1 MKNVELGHRV
11 GAKRPRSSADDA
23 EANAKAN
30 TKANTNTKKTT
41 MFISDAELNEA
52 FVNRLE
58 RLKLTC
64 AVCCAEGWKHDEVCA
79 PHAARIMHIPQCGH
93 TAHATCSKCLQVQVD
108 KTLFSDFSNFS
119 DRLNYS
125 DLHRRQSQET
135 FPRVQCLFP
144 FSSNRCAFKYSTS
157 STISVA
163 SDRAMSFW
171 RIQRA
176 HGAIHK
182 DNERRRISK
191 DGTRALVA
199 CPACTQQDS
208 VALVAFACNQTH
220 ACSHCFKSW
229 CTRCNQLC
237 PVQDACPC
245 LALPDALVSTAF
257 SRIFCEKDG
266 WPLRKNQV
274 DARALEKKIAS
285 LSLSLPLS
293 RVPPLVPPLVSTP
306 MPSPLLPLP
315 RVFPLVSFNDE
326 NEKTGETED
335 TKDTEETLS
344 QDAAFYVSC
353 PSCRFKLHKTSACN
367 SLTHCSRTV
376 CNACGVAAHPWEA
389 HLPIDHWDSSGRAG
403 CPQWDT
409 DPYWAQFGFVC
420 VENSC
425 FSEHHECKLSAHTHG
440 IQKMQAARR
449 QLALKRVEHEFG
461 RNLKL
466 T

>member
-1 MKNVELGHRV
+1 M
-11 GAKRPRSSADDA
+11 GAKRPRSLA
-23 EANAKAN
+23 EADADADAN
-30 TKANTNTKKTT
+30 TNANTKKTA
-41 MFISDAELNEA
+41 MFMSDAELNEA

-64 AVCCAEGWKHDEVCA
+64 AVCCTEGWKHDEVCA

-93 TAHATCSKCLQVQVD
+93 TAHATCSKCLQMQVD
-108 KTLFSDFSNFS
+108 KTLFSDCSDFL
-119 DRLNYS
+119 DRLENS
-125 DLHRRQSQET
+125 DLRQRQSQET

-144 FSSNRCAFKYSTS
+144 FSLKRCASKYSTS
-157 STISVA
+157 STTAVA

-208 VALVAFACNQTH
+208 VALMAFACNQTH
-220 ACSHCFKSW
+220 TCSHCFKSW

-274 DARALEKKIAS
+274 DAHALDKKIAS
-285 LSLSLPLS
+285 LSL
-293 RVPPLVPPLVSTP
+293 PLVPPLVPS
-306 MPSPLLPLP
+306 PSPLLPLP
-315 RVFPLVSFNDE
+315 LVSFNNE

-335 TKDTEETLS
+335 TEETSS